1 MRYFYKVNE
10 IKALIGDNWWAVLY
24 QLAPELNEAIEFAGR
39 HTTCPVHG
47 SSKPKGDGFR
57 LFRDSYRTGAG
68 VCNTC
73 GIYSNGFNLLMW
85 LKGWSFYEC
94 LLALGDLLN
103 ANRYISKT
111 HTLKTQRQRTQ
122 VKNNKTPPMWLKAVK
137 EKSLKRRN
145 AQQTYKKQ
153 LLKKYLQLWDSCLP
167 ITSCQAYPA
176 LSYLAGRHLHLDS
189 NQLAVIDSLRF
200 HPQLPFYDEQRRLA
214 GYFPA
219 LMAMVRDVNG
229 GFITL
234 HRIYLHNPLSQED
247 QFSAKAKKMMMLPAE
262 RTLKGKAIP
271 LSPSDHSGYLNVA
284 EGIETALAVYQ
295 ATALPT
301 WSTINATLMP
311 SVQIP
316 QNIHTVLIWADLDRS
331 KTGQHAAEAL
341 KMRLDKKG
349 IKAIILL
356 PNQPIPIGKKS
367 VDWNDVLMEA
377 GISGFPAIDVGHV

>member
-1 MRYFYKVNE
+1 MRYFYRVEE

-24 QLAPELNEAIEFAGR
+24 KLAPELDEAIEFPGR

-103 ANRYISKT
+103 ANRYMSKT
-111 HTLKTQRQRTQ
+111 NTLKTQMPRAE
-122 VKNNKTPPMWLKAVK
+122 VKNNRTLPMWLKAMK
-137 EKSLKRRN
+137 EKSLKRRH
-145 AQQTYKKQ
+145 AQQIYKKQ
-153 LLKKYLQLWDSCLP
+153 LLKKYLQLWDSCLS
-167 ITSCQAYPA
+167 ITSGRAYPVS
-176 LSYLAGRHLHLDS
+176 SYLAGRHIHLDY
-189 NQLAVIDSLRF
+189 NQLTAIDSLRF
-200 HPQLPFYDEQRRLA
+200 HPQLPFYDERHRLA

-219 LMAMVRDVNG
+219 LVAMVRDEKSEL
-229 GFITL
+229 ITL
-234 HRIYLHNPLSQED
+234 HRIYLHPSLSQEKL
-247 QFSAKAKKMMMLPAE
+247 FAAKAKKIMTLPAE

-271 LSPSDHSGYLNVA
+271 LSPIDNSGYLNIA
-284 EGIETALAVYQ
+284 EGIETALSVYH

-316 QNIHTVLIWADLDRS
+316 QSIHTVLIWADLDRS

-341 KMRLDKKG
+341 KIRLEKEG
-349 IKAIILL
+349 IEAIILL
-356 PNQPIPIGKKS
+356 PNKPIPVGKKS
-367 VDWNDVLMEA
+367 VDWNDVLMEV
-377 GISGFPAIDVGHV
+377 GLSGFPTIDVR